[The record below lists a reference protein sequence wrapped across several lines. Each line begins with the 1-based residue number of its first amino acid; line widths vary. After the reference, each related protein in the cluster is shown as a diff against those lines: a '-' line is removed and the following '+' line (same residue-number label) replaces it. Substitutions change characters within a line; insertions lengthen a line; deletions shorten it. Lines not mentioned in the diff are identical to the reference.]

1 MLWTTYDLN
10 SQGFSTPERPK
21 KMFILEN
28 VIFRSIRLSL
38 GHFGQQ
44 APQLQNGLQN
54 LLYLLSL
61 WTYRRLK
68 ITQGPTPFF
77 NGNFRGC

>member
-28 VIFRSIRLSL
+28 NVVTNIDFR
-38 GHFGQQ
+38 HF
-44 APQLQNGLQN
+44 
-54 LLYLLSL
+54 
-61 WTYRRLK
+61 RH
-68 ITQGPTPFF
+68 
-77 NGNFRGC
+77 